1 MPRGPVKKLRVLPPV
16 TGPDGDKVDD
26 KEGNTKKG
34 DADRTNKNKAKN
46 LENLLIM
53 EIGGGAHIYRIYRFT
68 HSMT

>member
-1 MPRGPVKKLRVLPPV
+1 MPRGPVTKLRVLPPV
-16 TGPDGDKVDD
+16 TGPDGDKVDN

-53 EIGGGAHIYRIYRFT
+53 DL
-68 HSMT
+68 